1 MKTFKQ
7 YIFENHDKF
16 VPGVYGDGDH
26 EYSVDRLVKFTKDL
40 KPTKL
45 NIADLIKIN
54 HDTETLEGNF
64 GENIQNPSKE
74 FSERVDR
81 ADTQYPLLVH
91 SSGYII
97 DGSHRLAKLHREGQT
112 EVNAHVLTDEDLQ
125 HAIITYKEESEKSKR
140 IV

>member
-74 FSERVDR
+74 FSERR
-81 ADTQYPLLVH
+81 TTQ
-91 SSGYII
+91 
-97 DGSHRLAKLHREGQT
+97 RC
-112 EVNAHVLTDEDLQ
+112 
-125 HAIITYKEESEKSKR
+125 
-140 IV
+140 

>member
-54 HDTETLEGNF
+54 QIN
-64 GENIQNPSKE
+64 
-74 FSERVDR
+74 
-81 ADTQYPLLVH
+81 
-91 SSGYII
+91 
-97 DGSHRLAKLHREGQT
+97 
-112 EVNAHVLTDEDLQ
+112 
-125 HAIITYKEESEKSKR
+125 
-140 IV
+140 